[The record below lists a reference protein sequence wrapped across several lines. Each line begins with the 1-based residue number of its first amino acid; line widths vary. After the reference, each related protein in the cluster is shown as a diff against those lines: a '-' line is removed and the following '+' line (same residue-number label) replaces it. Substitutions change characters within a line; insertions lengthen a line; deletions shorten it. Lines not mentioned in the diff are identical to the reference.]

1 MRTNPPLD
9 NLTLT
14 FLDAIKNVH

>member
-9 NLTLT
+9 NLALT